1 MHLQSDTGAS
11 PTNQVNSDGCLGD
24 SASSASLCLTP
35 AHWKTVFFFDTLK
48 LTDGKTVFFATLKL
62 TDRKTVFFFATLKH
76 ADGKAVF
83 FATVT
88 AGR

>member
-1 MHLQSDTGAS
+1 MHLQSDTSAS

-35 AHWKTVFFFDTLK
+35 THWKTVFFFDTLK
-48 LTDGKTVFFATLKL
+48 LTDGKTVFFF
-62 TDRKTVFFFATLKH
+62 VTLKH
-76 ADGKAVF
+76 TNGKAVF
-83 FATVT
+83 SATVT